1 MSEETKKIPSD
12 EEEIDVGIEED
23 DSLLTPDT
31 KKPRSFRAR
40 ICERLSRY
48 FVKK

>member
-12 EEEIDVGIEED
+12 EEEVDIGIEED
-23 DSLLTPDT
+23 DSLLTPAT

-40 ICERLSRY
+40 ICEKLSRL
-48 FVKK
+48 FVKR

>member
-12 EEEIDVGIEED
+12 EEEVDIGIEED
-23 DSLLTPDT
+23 DILLTPAT

-40 ICERLSRY
+40 ICEKLSRL
-48 FVKK
+48 FVKR